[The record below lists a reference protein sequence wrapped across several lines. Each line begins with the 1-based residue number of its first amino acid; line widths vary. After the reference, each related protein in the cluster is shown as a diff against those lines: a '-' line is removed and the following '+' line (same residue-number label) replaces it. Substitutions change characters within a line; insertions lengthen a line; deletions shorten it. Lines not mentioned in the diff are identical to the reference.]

1 MSEAVAI
8 HIPLL
13 EIRELPTKR
22 SVNRQS
28 TPIQSSNATT
38 NHLHEPLSS
47 RSIEVQNAVSP
58 RIIDVNTS
66 TIPAALNPVD
76 SSVPLSVK
84 VAAGIVLSMIA
95 LVTIIVLA
103 VLLSGAAAA
112 ATATTTT
119 TGRLLF
125 ILSVYRHPL
134 YFQINPTVDTCIEG
148 RFYN

>member
-66 TIPAALNPVD
+66 TIPAA
-76 SSVPLSVK
+76 
-84 VAAGIVLSMIA
+84 
-95 LVTIIVLA
+95 
-103 VLLSGAAAA
+103 
-112 ATATTTT
+112 
-119 TGRLLF
+119 
-125 ILSVYRHPL
+125 
-134 YFQINPTVDTCIEG
+134 
-148 RFYN
+148 